1 MIGALVIFYLFLGGC
16 GAGVL
21 GATSAWSLA
30 FHRSLDRTLSQTRA
44 FESLMTRCYV
54 AGFADAVRGGSVL
67 AARSGPT

>member
-30 FHRSLDRTLSQTRA
+30 FHRSLDRTLSQ
-44 FESLMTRCYV
+44 SPP
-54 AGFADAVRGGSVL
+54 
-67 AARSGPT
+67 RSNPS